1 MGRPGCRSQK
11 SNMKELYCPAC
22 GTPCVRVTTG
32 ASLIERTLNRF
43 SIFQVRCQLCTTRFQ
58 ARRPGN
64 RLTTQEFDRREYR
77 RLSANFAAT
86 LILDHPAA
94 GGVVTDI
101 SMGGCTLQA
110 TTSLPRGTFV
120 RFVLHGPSGQ
130 PDIKV
135 DSAMI
140 CSIQPQSIGMK
151 FLEFQPEHKQRMG
164 QLILELLAY
173 QQAPPRISV

>member
-1 MGRPGCRSQK
+1 MEK
-11 SNMKELYCPAC
+11 
-22 GTPCVRVTTG
+22 
-32 ASLIERTLNRF
+32 TLNRL

-86 LILDHPAA
+86 LILDQPAT

-101 SMGGCTLQA
+101 SMGGCTVQA

-120 RFVLHGPSGQ
+120 KFVLHAPSGQ
-130 PDIKV
+130 PDINV
-135 DSAMI
+135 DAAMI
-140 CSIQPQSIGMK
+140 CSIQPLSIGVK
-151 FLEFQPEHKQRMG
+151 FLEFHPEDKQRMG
-164 QLILELLAY
+164 QLILELLAC
-173 QQAPPRISV
+173 QQAPPRIPA

>member
-1 MGRPGCRSQK
+1 
-11 SNMKELYCPAC
+11 MKELYCPAC
-22 GTPCVRVTTG
+22 GTPCVRVTSGT
-32 ASLIERTLNRF
+32 SLIGKTLNRL

-86 LILDHPAA
+86 LILDQPAA
-94 GGVVTDI
+94 GGLITDI
-101 SMGGCTLQA
+101 SMGGCTMQG
-110 TTSLPRGTFV
+110 TTTLPRGTFV
-120 RFVLHGPSGQ
+120 TFLLHGLSGQ

-135 DSAMI
+135 DAAMI
-140 CSIQPQSIGMK
+140 SSIQPQSIGMK
-151 FLEFQPEHKQRMG
+151 FLEFQPGDKQRMG
-164 QLILELLAY
+164 QLILELLAC

>member
-1 MGRPGCRSQK
+1 
-11 SNMKELYCPAC
+11 MKELYCPAC
-22 GTPCVRVTTG
+22 GTPCVRVTSGT
-32 ASLIERTLNRF
+32 SLIEKTLNRL

-64 RLTTQEFDRREYR
+64 RLTTQAFDRREYR
-77 RLSANFAAT
+77 RLPVNFAGT
-86 LILDHPAA
+86 LRLDHTAA

-110 TTSLPRGTFV
+110 TTPLPRGTFV
-120 RFVLHGPSGQ
+120 TFALHGPSGQ

-135 DSAMI
+135 EAAMI

-151 FLEFQPEHKQRMG
+151 FLEFQPEDKQRMG
-164 QLILELLAY
+164 QLVLELLAY

>member
-1 MGRPGCRSQK
+1 
-11 SNMKELYCPAC
+11 MKELYCPAC
-22 GTPCVRVTTG
+22 GTPCVRVTSGT
-32 ASLIERTLNRF
+32 SLIEKTLNRL

-64 RLTTQEFDRREYR
+64 RLTTQAFDRREYR
-77 RLSANFAAT
+77 RLPVNFAGM
-86 LILDHPAA
+86 LKLDHTAA

-120 RFVLHGPSGQ
+120 TFVLHGPSGQ
-130 PDIKV
+130 SDIKV
-135 DSAMI
+135 EAAMI
-140 CSIQPQSIGMK
+140 CSIQSQSIGMK
-151 FLEFQPEHKQRMG
+151 FLEFQPEDKQRMG